1 MRKSLDH
8 ADDLSEDIH
17 EYGPEA
23 LVNHKIDITT
33 TDTNVGSG
41 AQYKLNTIFHFN
53 SFFLIELT
61 SGNQKSS
68 LDTTPIGNLLA

>member
-8 ADDLSEDIH
+8 ANDLSEDIH

-41 AQYKLNTIFHFN
+41 APPL
-53 SFFLIELT
+53 
-61 SGNQKSS
+61 SGLEETKVV
-68 LDTTPIGNLLA
+68 IK

>member
-1 MRKSLDH
+1 MGKSLDH

-41 AQYKLNTIFHFN
+41 APPL
-53 SFFLIELT
+53 
-61 SGNQKSS
+61 SGSEETKVVIKSRLS
-68 LDTTPIGNLLA
+68 MSYF